1 MAEPDDEAAQ
11 GRQPGMWAAFSTV
24 ARAGT
29 RETARFIAI
38 IAVYGVMLALVSF
51 AVGSAGTLAS
61 VIAAI
66 AGRR

>member
-1 MAEPDDEAAQ
+1 MAQSDDEVSQ
-11 GRQPGMWAAFSTV
+11 GRQSGMWAAFSTV
-24 ARAGT
+24 ARAGS

-61 VIAAI
+61 IIAAI
-66 AGRR
+66 TGPR